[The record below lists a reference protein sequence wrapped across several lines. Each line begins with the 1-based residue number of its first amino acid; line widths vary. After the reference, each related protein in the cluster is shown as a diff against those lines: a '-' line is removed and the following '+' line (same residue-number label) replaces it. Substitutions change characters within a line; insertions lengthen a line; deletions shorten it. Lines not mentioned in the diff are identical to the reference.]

1 MAQAIILKKRQLMA
15 QHKKEMSNQGGYQGT
30 KATNQFSGMN
40 EEEIERQIQGEATK
54 EILWQFVREEKLHQL
69 PKSMLQS

>member
-15 QHKKEMSNQGGYQGT
+15 QYKKEMSNYGSYQGT
-30 KATNQFSGMN
+30 KATNQYSGMS

-54 EILWQFVREEKLHQL
+54 EILWQFVQEEKLHQL